1 MTALAEQLI
10 YGHTMVP
17 FHAHRCFVMVGALL
31 FCGAAMVDG
40 ASAATTPVALAV
52 TAPSL
57 SYPATRR
64 EAQVDEYH
72 GVKVADPYRWLEEI
86 DSPETRAWVTAQGA
100 LSRQF
105 LDSIAGRES
114 MTQRLR
120 ELWNFER
127 WTPPVRHGE
136 HWFYTHNDGLQNQ
149 PVVFVMGDKETQ
161 DAVGAPNPGKADPP
175 GRVLL
180 DPNTLSADGTV
191 ALRET
196 AVSADGRLFAY
207 ALSEAGSDWQVWRVR
222 DVATGKD
229 LPDTLEWSKAGG
241 GSWRKD
247 GSGFYYTAY
256 DPPKDGA
263 ALKAANDYE
272 KLYFHRLGTPQSA
285 DELIYTRTDDPGWF
299 VGGVVTDD
307 GHYLVIQ
314 ASLGTDERNTVL
326 VQDLTEPHAPVV
338 PLLPNPTAS
347 YTVIDSLDGTLL
359 VRTDDAAPRYR
370 IVAIDLANPSPSHW
384 RTVVAESTDTIESA
398 SLVGGQLLVHRL
410 KDAHSAV
417 QRYTPRG
424 TLLGTIELPGLGSVE
439 GLDGRTDDTHT
450 YYSFSSFGTPPAVYR
465 VDLADGK
472 VQLWRSPHLHGFA
485 SADYETRQVF
495 YHSKDGTRVPLFITA
510 RKGTKLDGTNPT
522 ILYAYGGFNVSITPS
537 FSPVVAA
544 WVQMGGVYAVANIRG
559 GGEYGRAWHEAGMKT
574 HKQNVFDDFIAAAD
588 YLTAAHWTNPK
599 RLAIRGGS
607 NGGLLIGAVE
617 EQRPGIAAA
626 AIAQVGVMDMLRF
639 RQFTVGKAW
648 ESDYG
653 SVDDAD
659 EFQALHR
666 YSPYHNARSGVPYPA
681 TLIMTGDHDDRVF
694 PAHSFKFAAALQ
706 NADPHGQPLLL
717 RVETRAGHGQGMPTA
732 KLIDEVVDM
741 YAFIFKA
748 FGISS

>member
-1 MTALAEQLI
+1 
-10 YGHTMVP
+10 
-17 FHAHRCFVMVGALL
+17 MVGALVS
-31 FCGAAMVDG
+31 CGALAMVTG
-40 ASAATTPVALAV
+40 AASTAATTTVGTPAAPAL
-52 TAPSL
+52 P
-57 SYPATRR
+57 YPPARR
-64 EAQVDEYH
+64 EIQVDDYH
-72 GVKVADPYRWLEEI
+72 GVKVADPYRWLEDI
-86 DSPETRAWVTAQGA
+86 DSPETRAWVSAQGA

-120 ELWNFER
+120 DLWNFER
-127 WTPPVRHGE
+127 WTPPIRHGAN
-136 HWFYTHNDGLQNQ
+136 WFYTHNDGLQNQ
-149 PVVFVMGDKETQ
+149 PVVFVISEREAQ
-161 DAVGAPNPGKADPP
+161 DAAAGAPLSGKSDPP

-222 DVATGKD
+222 EVSTGKD
-229 LPDTLEWSKAGG
+229 LPDTVEWSKAGG

-247 GSGFYYTAY
+247 GSGFYYTAF
-256 DPPKDGA
+256 DPPTNDA
-263 ALKAANDYE
+263 ALKAANEYH
-272 KLYFHRLGTPQSA
+272 KLYFHRLGTPQSD

-299 VGGVVTDD
+299 LQANVTED
-307 GHYLVIQ
+307 GRYLIVQ
-314 ASLGTDERNTVL
+314 ASLGTDIRNTVL
-326 VQDLTEPHAPVV
+326 VQDLARPHAPVV
-338 PLLPNPTAS
+338 PVIPNATAT
-347 YTVIDSLDGTLL
+347 YDVVDVVGTTLI
-359 VRTDDAAPRYR
+359 VRTDDAAPRHR
-370 IVAIDLANPSPSHW
+370 IVAIDLANPGPRHW
-384 RTVVAESTDTIESA
+384 RTLIAESADTIESA

-417 QRYTPRG
+417 QRYSPEG
-424 TLLGTIELPGLGSVE
+424 KLLGTIELPGLGSVT
-439 GLDGRTDDTHT
+439 GLDGRADDTHS
-450 YYSFSSFGTPPAVYR
+450 YYGFSGFATPPSVYR

-472 VQLWRSPHLHGFA
+472 VELWRSPQLRGFVA
-485 SADYETRQVF
+485 ADYDTRQVF
-495 YHSKDGTRVPLFITA
+495 YKSKDGTRVPLFITA
-510 RKGTKLDGTNPT
+510 RQGTKLDGANPT
-522 ILYAYGGFNVSITPS
+522 ILYAYGGFNVSVTPS

-544 WVQMGGVYAVANIRG
+544 WVQMGGVYAVANLRG

-574 HKQNVFDDFIAAAD
+574 HKQNAFDDFIAAAE
-588 YLTAAHWTNPK
+588 YLTAAHWTKPG

-617 EQRPGIAAA
+617 QQRPDLAAA
-626 AIAQVGVMDMLRF
+626 AIAQVGVLDMLRF

-653 SVDDAD
+653 SVDNAD
-659 EFQALHR
+659 EFRALHR
-666 YSPYHNARSGVPYPA
+666 YSPYHNARAGVNYPA

-694 PAHSFKFAAALQ
+694 PAHSFKFAAAMQ
-706 NADPHGQPLLL
+706 NADPRGEPILL

-748 FGISS
+748 FGIST